1 MKTIVIKTEI
11 EQFKEQYPEL
21 YQEIFDLGYSSYR
34 LQAELYDELYDKDKE
49 PPYEPEPEPIAKR
62 EDSSERFYIYDSWH
76 VVNDNAEH
84 LDRVGYTSRMDW
96 KRFMNNY
103 KGWDKMYIVWNPTHK
118 VFAVESDISVID
130 AYYPH
135 LVNATHISVGPL

>member
-1 MKTIVIKTEI
+1 MKTITIKTEI
-11 EQFKEQYPEL
+11 EQFKEQCPEL
-21 YQEIFDLGYSSYR
+21 YQQIYDLGYS
-34 LQAELYDELYDKDKE
+34 AGKFDEHEE
-49 PPYEPEPEPIAKR
+49 PPYEPEPEPIAKP
-62 EDSSERFYIYDSWH
+62 EDNSERFYIWDTWQ

-103 KGWDKMYIVWNPTHK
+103 KGWDKMYIAWNPTHK
-118 VFAVESDISVID
+118 VFAVESDPSVID

-135 LVNATHISVGPL
+135 LVNAKNVLTF